1 MESSVPD
8 IGLQGLP
15 DPSLTIEEST
25 NTTPESVGVFPSP
38 LRSCVL
44 CRQRKV
50 KCDRQQPCS
59 NCVHC
64 KLECSYPA
72 GRGRAAKK
80 CRRTLD
86 NRLIDRLQR
95 LEDIIKRLSSQVDV
109 TTSADGASPSGRTS
123 PATEDESHHDFIGEH
138 PSELN
143 PPSADA
149 SIDQQFGR
157 LMIDD
162 SKSYYVSNI
171 LWANLGNEIE
181 ELRDMLHD
189 PISED
194 ESYVP
199 TDASMSEV
207 ASPLG
212 TSAAVLGF
220 RALSHSLLPYH
231 PPMHLSVTLLTM
243 FSENVL
249 PLVHIFHM
257 PTTGQWYWSAIA
269 SLDSLS
275 KNTETL
281 LFAIYYSAVISMDE
295 DQCLSMLGST
305 RSSSLDKYRF
315 AVEQAMARANLLNT
329 QSIILLQAAVL
340 FLSGLRNED
349 DSRTTW
355 SLTSLIFHIAQAM
368 GLHRDGTTFGLK
380 PFDIELR
387 RRLWWHIC
395 LLDMR
400 SSEFHGYE
408 PIVNEGMFDTKLPLN
423 INDSDI
429 TPQMTEPPVQHEGPT
444 EMTFCLIR
452 CEAMRAGWKVGY
464 ASPTPH
470 STADGALKDRE
481 AVVQDLK
488 SRLEER
494 YLRYCDSSIPFM
506 LFSSTV
512 ARLIIARTW
521 LVVHYPSKQKANY
534 TSTMSKT
541 TRDLLF
547 STSMEVLDLSS
558 FLLENN
564 NISKWTWHIKT
575 HIQWHAVIFVLS
587 EICSRPS
594 SPECDRAWECANA
607 VHNRWNIKE
616 GGKRGNLW
624 RPIKRLMAKAHYVR
638 YMQQIDPMFCHLKRS
653 AASVPPN
660 DTFALTAAMEAQQ
673 GTTLGELQSMPDRVA
688 SDDCMSWMLGDLGI
702 EMHEGMANGP
712 GWGWDE
718 NIR

>member
-1 MESSVPD
+1 MDSTLSPALHGLSPVPDPSVPD
-8 IGLQGLP
+8 P
-15 DPSLTIEEST
+15 TVP
-25 NTTPESVGVFPSP
+25 TPPKPPATSAAARNHP
-38 LRSCVL
+38 RSCVF

-59 NCVHC
+59 NCVRC
-64 KLECSYPA
+64 KLDCTYPA
-72 GRGRAAKK
+72 GRGRAAK
-80 CRRTLD
+80 RPRQTLD
-86 NRLIDRLQR
+86 APLVDRLHR
-95 LEDIIKRLSSQVDV
+95 LEDIIKRLASQVDAGAAGA
-109 TTSADGASPSGRTS
+109 TAGTSVQGSPETEVGA
-123 PATEDESHHDFIGEH
+123 HDREEH
-138 PSELN
+138 PSSSHSSPEA
-143 PPSADA
+143 SG

-157 LMIDD
+157 LMIDEN
-162 SKSYYVSNI
+162 KSYYVSNI

-194 ESYVP
+194 ESHVP
-199 TDASMSEV
+199 TDASMSDM

-231 PPMHLSVTLLTM
+231 PPLPQSVALLTV

-257 PTTGQWYWSAIA
+257 PTTGRMYWDAIV
-269 SLDSLS
+269 SLDSLN

-281 LFAIYYSAVISMDE
+281 LFAIYYSAVISMDS

-305 RSSSLDKYRF
+305 RASALEKYRF
-315 AVEQAMARANLLNT
+315 AVEQALARANLLNT

-340 FLSGLRNED
+340 FLSALRNED

-368 GLHRDGTTFGLK
+368 GLHRDGSTFGLK
-380 PFDIELR
+380 PFDTELR

-408 PIVNEGMFDTKLPLN
+408 PIVHEGMFDTKLPLN

-429 TPQMTEPPVQHEGPT
+429 NPQMSESPPDQEGAT

-464 ASPTPH
+464 ASPTAH
-470 STADGALKDRE
+470 ASTDGALKDRE
-481 AVVQDLK
+481 AVVEDLK
-488 SRLEER
+488 RRLEDR
-494 YLRYCDSSIPFM
+494 YLRHCDTTVPFT
-506 LFSSTV
+506 LLSSTV

-521 LVVHYPSKQKANY
+521 LVVHYPVKNKTDCPLSMN
-534 TSTMSKT
+534 TT
-541 TRDLLF
+541 TRDELF
-547 STSMEVLDLSS
+547 STSIEVLELSS
-558 FLLENN
+558 LLLTNKD
-564 NISKWTWHIKT
+564 ISKWTWHSRT
-575 HIQWHAVIFVLS
+575 HIQWHAVVFVLS
-587 EICSRPS
+587 EICSRPP
-594 SPECDRAWECANA
+594 SPERDHAWQCVNT
-607 VHNRWNIKE
+607 VHDRWNMKE
-616 GGKRGNLW
+616 SGKKGNLW
-624 RPIKRLMAKAHYVR
+624 RPIKRLMAKARYVR
-638 YMQQIDPMFCHLKRS
+638 EMQKIDPGFYHSERR
-653 AASVPPN
+653 AAPTANAVYTPIAQPDVGSVN
-660 DTFALTAAMEAQQ
+660 GVLGGDGVDEYLDL
-673 GTTLGELQSMPDRVA
+673 TLGM
-688 SDDCMSWMLGDLGI
+688 GD
-702 EMHEGMANGP
+702 EMFEGMANG

-718 NIR
+718 NMW